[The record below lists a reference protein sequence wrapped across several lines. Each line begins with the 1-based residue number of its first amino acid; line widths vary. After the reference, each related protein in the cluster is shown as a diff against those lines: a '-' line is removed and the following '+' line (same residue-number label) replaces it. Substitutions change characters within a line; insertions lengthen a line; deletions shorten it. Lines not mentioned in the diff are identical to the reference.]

1 MKSLIF
7 NADDLGLS
15 EKTDEGIL
23 VCVKSGIVK
32 SASLLINSK
41 NAVKS
46 FYWAKDLGCSIGLH
60 LFGSTKKVKLAFEN
74 RQSLSN
80 IELDTIIQEF
90 DKQVKYFSATFKQ
103 FPSHV
108 NFHHPLYWI
117 PGFTVKYRKFA
128 EKLNI
133 PCRWFKDLGKT
144 SAPHPANT
152 VFDFYE
158 KNSLTLPSLFKLIN
172 DVPEGITE
180 FILHPGFYDP
190 KMESSYKKERELQL
204 NVLIN
209 PGLARFIKD
218 KNIRLIDFTE
228 LK

>member
-15 EKTDEGIL
+15 EKTDEGIFL
-23 VCVKSGIVK
+23 CVKKGIIK
-32 SASLLINSK
+32 SASLLVNSK

-46 FYWAKDLGCSIGLH
+46 FRRAQDLGCSIGLH
-60 LFGSTKKVKLAFEN
+60 LFGSTKKVKHAFEN
-74 RQSLSN
+74 KQTLSGE
-80 IELDTIIQEF
+80 ELDTIIKEF
-90 DKQVKYFSATFKQ
+90 ERQVEHFSKTFRHL
-103 FPSHV
+103 PDHI

-117 PGFTVKYRKFA
+117 PGFTAKYRKFT

-144 SAPHPANT
+144 NAPHPTNT

-158 KNSLTLPSLFKLIN
+158 KRSLTLPSLLKLISN
-172 DVPEGITE
+172 AHESVTE
-180 FILHPGFYDP
+180 FILHPGFYDS
-190 KMESSYKKERELQL
+190 KMESSYKRERELQL
-204 NVLIN
+204 NVLISSE
-209 PGLARFIKD
+209 LARFINN